1 MKKQLFKTFAAGFTA
16 VAISANAQTWTPIFY
31 PGAPTE
37 TDTIAS
43 GSASRVNGISFLDD
57 NNGIVQVSQS
67 YHTTTNGGATWS
79 DIKVT
84 NDWLDGTGVPFY
96 ASSSNIL
103 IGVQNRIFR
112 STDGGATNAE
122 VQSINITI
130 SDMDFSGNFGVAT
143 GQSCGVAYTTDGGSN
158 WTRITNP
165 TVCGDLSAMRT
176 VEVVNATTAFIGGNN
191 NTFYKTTN
199 AGTTWTPIAGISN
212 VNSISFAGE
221 NNGYLIS
228 DEGLF
233 KTTDGGTSWTAIT
246 NSSLSGIEL
255 DNFQSAVYAV
265 NGNTIYV
272 LYSPSNTNTGKV
284 LVSEDGGAN
293 FTEDFSYTMGTGS
306 ISRSWIKGAG
316 NSVYFVS
323 RDNKVY
329 KKSLSNPSGIRET
342 EANRIS
348 VYPNPAVSHIQFSET
363 VNVQL
368 YTIAGQLAA
377 AKENTT
383 TLDISDLSTGVYS
396 LVLTDKKGELL
407 QRNKIV
413 KQ

>member
-1 MKKQLFKTFAAGFTA
+1 MKKQLLNIAAIAMTFAAT
-16 VAISANAQTWTPIFY
+16 SANAQTWTPIFY

-37 TDTIAS
+37 TGTIGT
-43 GSASRVNGISFLDD
+43 GSVSRINGASFLDE

-112 STDGGATNAE
+112 STDGGATNTE

-158 WTRITNP
+158 WTRITGP
-165 TVCGDLSAMRT
+165 TVCGNLSDMRA
-176 VEVVNATTAFIGGNN
+176 VKVVNATTAYVGGNN
-191 NTFYKTTN
+191 NTFYKTTD
-199 AGTTWTPIAGISN
+199 AGATWTPIAGISG

-233 KTTDGGTSWTAIT
+233 KTTNGGANWTQVTSSTL
-246 NSSLSGIEL
+246 NGVEL

-265 NGNTIYV
+265 DANTVYL
-272 LYSPSNTNTGKV
+272 LYSPSNTNEGKV
-284 LVSEDGGAN
+284 LVSEDGGAT

-316 NSVYFVS
+316 NMVYFVS

-329 KKSLSNPSGIRET
+329 KKSLSGPSGISET

-348 VYPNPAVSHIQFSET
+348 VYPNPASSHIQFSET
-363 VNVQL
+363 VNAQL
-368 YTIAGQLAA
+368 YTIAGQLAV

-383 TLDISDLSTGVYS
+383 TLDISDLATGVYS
-396 LVLTDKKGELL
+396 IVLTDKKGQLL